1 MRIPRTLPLIL
12 LAACA
17 TNGQHVETTQEE
29 APATEQET
37 PVAGPEGPP
46 VARIDS
52 VTDTYHGVEVTED
65 YRWLEDWDDPDVK
78 AWSEGQNA
86 YARRYLESL
95 PGRVEL
101 KKRVTEIMKEES
113 SSYWG
118 LSFAGDKLFAIEH
131 RPPKQQPFLIV
142 MDDAGSAKEA
152 RVVVDPNAIDATGK
166 THMDWYVP
174 SPKGDLV
181 AVSLSVGGTESG
193 DVHIYDV
200 ASGKEAHEVIPRVN
214 GGTAGGDLAWLP
226 DGSGFFYTRYPRGEE
241 RPPEDMAF
249 YQQLFFHELGTKT
262 EEDRYELGKDL
273 PRIAEIQLSMDQKS
287 GRLLVTVQKGDGG
300 EFAHFLRTP
309 KGKWRQFSKFGDK
322 TIQATFGPKNDLYLI
337 SREGAPKG
345 KVLRMPIRRLNVKKA
360 KVVIPEGEDTIVS
373 DFWGP
378 PTVLATRS
386 RLYVV
391 YQLGGPSEIRVFDL
405 KGKRVDGPEQPP
417 VSAVYGLTPAGGDD
431 VLFRLTSYVMPPA
444 WFRFEA
450 KAKKTEKTSLFTA
463 SSVDFSDVEVKRE
476 MATSKDG
483 TKIPVNILI
492 PKGAS
497 MDGSNPALLYGYGGF
512 GIAMTPRFRPTIQI
526 LLARGMVYAVAN
538 LRGGSEF
545 GEEWHRQGNLTNK
558 QNVFD
563 DFAAAAKHL
572 IDQGYTSSERLAVMG
587 GSNGG
592 LLMGATVTQ
601 HPDLMKAVVSSVGI
615 YDMLRVE
622 LSSNGAFNIPEF
634 GTVKDEAQ
642 FEAMYAY
649 SPYHHVKEGTAY
661 PAILFLTG
669 ENDPRVDPMQS
680 RKMTARLQAATAGD
694 APILLRTTSDA
705 GHGGG
710 TDLDERIA
718 QTVDIYAFLFAT
730 LGIEHP

>member
-1 MRIPRTLPLIL
+1 ML

-17 TNGQHVETTQEE
+17 TNGQPAETTT
-29 APATEQET
+29 TEVRAEDQK
-37 PVAGPEGPP
+37 AGPKGPP
-46 VARIDS
+46 AAKKQP
-52 VTDTYHGVEVTED
+52 VTDTYHGVEVTEH
-65 YRWLEDWDDPDVK
+65 YRWLESWDDAAVK
-78 AWSEGQNA
+78 AWSEGQNS
-86 YARRYLESL
+86 YARRHLEQL
-95 PGRVEL
+95 PNRGALQE
-101 KKRVTEIMKEES
+101 RVTEIMKEES

-118 LSFAGDKLFAIEH
+118 LSFAGGRLFAMEH

-142 MDDAGSAKEA
+142 MEDAGGAKEA
-152 RVVVDPNAIDATGK
+152 RVVVDPNTFDATGK
-166 THMDWYVP
+166 THLDWYVP

-193 DVHIYDV
+193 DVHVYEV
-200 ASGKEAHEVIPRVN
+200 ATGKEVHEVIPRVN

-249 YQQLFFHELGTKT
+249 YQQLYFHQLGTAT
-262 EEDRYELGKDL
+262 EKDRYELGKDL
-273 PRIAEIQLSMDQKS
+273 PRIAEIQLAMDSKS
-287 GRLLVTVQKGDGG
+287 GRLLATVQKGDGG
-300 EFAHFLRTP
+300 EFAHFIRTP
-309 KGKWRQFSKFGDK
+309 KGKWTQLSEFGDK
-322 TIQATFGPKNDLYLI
+322 TIQATFGPKNDLYVI
-337 SREGAPKG
+337 SRKEAPKG
-345 KVLRMPIRRLNVKKA
+345 KVLRVPIRSVKGPLNPKKA
-360 KVVIPEGEDTIVS
+360 QVVIPEGEDTVVS

-378 PTVLATRS
+378 PTVLATKS
-386 RLYVV
+386 RLYVI

-431 VLFRLTSYVMPPA
+431 VLFRVTSYVMPPA
-444 WFRFEA
+444 WFSFDA
-450 KAKKTEKTSLFTA
+450 KKKKTEKTSLFTA
-463 SSVDFSDVEVKRE
+463 SSVDFSGVEVKRE

-483 TKIPVNILI
+483 TKVPVNILI
-492 PKGAS
+492 PKGAP
-497 MDGSNPALLYGYGGF
+497 MDGSNPALAYGYGGF
-512 GIAMTPRFRPTIQI
+512 GIALTPRFRPTIQI
-526 LLARGMVYAVAN
+526 LLSQGVVYAVAN

-545 GEEWHRQGNLTNK
+545 GAEWHRQGNLTNK

-563 DFAAAAKHL
+563 DFAAAVKHL
-572 IDQGYTSSERLAVMG
+572 IDRGYTSSERLAIMG

-592 LLMGATVTQ
+592 LLMGATMTQ

-634 GTVKDEAQ
+634 GTVKDEAH
-642 FEAMYAY
+642 FSAMYAY
-649 SPYHHVKEGTAY
+649 SPYHNVKDGVAY
-661 PAILFLTG
+661 PATLFLTG

-718 QTVDIYAFLFAT
+718 QTLDIYSFLFAN
-730 LGIEHP
+730 LGIDYR